1 MRKKTRKNGKE
12 MKSVTKKRV
21 RKWLTSEKKGP
32 SKMFL
37 MIVQSLEFKIKG

>member
-21 RKWLTSEKKGP
+21 RKWLTSEKKSP
-32 SKMFL
+32 LQDVSNDCAKSR
-37 MIVQSLEFKIKG
+37 IQD